1 MELSKYISRF
11 LLLTF
16 FSISALAAEIPL
28 KDLIPRYTDATSSFI
43 KIDGLKFHVREE
55 GKGPTI
61 VLLHGI
67 LASLHTWDGWVPTL
81 AKKYRVVRI
90 DLPAHGLTGPDPKG
104 EYSIE
109 RMTKLIEK
117 LYNKLEIKEA
127 HLIGNS
133 LGGWIAWEFAVRNSE
148 RVTKLVL
155 IDPAGFN
162 TDEVPW
168 VVSFAKLP
176 LAPYL
181 LTGNAPR
188 FAVRYMVESVY
199 GNPDLITE
207 DTVTRYRELFLRE
220 GNGKAFFDLVRA
232 PVENNSA
239 ALKKLKMPVFIMWG
253 EKDGWISP
261 EYARSFHSSIPQSK
275 LLTFPLLGHIPME
288 ESPKETLKPTLQ
300 FLK

>member
-1 MELSKYISRF
+1 MILLASIFTLSA
-11 LLLTF
+11 T
-16 FSISALAAEIPL
+16 AGEIPL
-28 KDLIPRYTDATSSFI
+28 KKLIPKYTDATSSFV
-43 KIDGLKFHVREE
+43 KVDGLSFHVKDE

-67 LASLHTWDGWVPTL
+67 LASLHTWEGWVPSL

-90 DLPAHGLTGPDPKG
+90 DLPAHGLTGPDPKN

-117 LYNKLEIKEA
+117 LYVKLGIKESF
-127 HLIGNS
+127 LVGNS
-133 LGGWIAWEFAVRNSE
+133 LGGWIAWEFAVRYPKLIS
-148 RVTKLVL
+148 KLVL

-168 VVSFAKLP
+168 AVSIARLP

-199 GNPDLITE
+199 GNPDHITE
-207 DTVTRYRELFLRE
+207 ETVTRYHDLFLRE
-220 GNGKAFFDLVRA
+220 GNGKGFFALVRA
-232 PVENNSA
+232 PVENNA
-239 ALKKLKMPVFIMWG
+239 ASLKNLKMPVLILWG
-253 EKDGWISP
+253 EKDGWISVK
-261 EYARSFHSSIPQSK
+261 YAKSFHAAIPQSE
-275 LLTFPLLGHIPME
+275 LLTFPHLGHVPME
-288 ESPKETLKPTLQ
+288 ESPLETLKPTLS
-300 FLK
+300 FFE